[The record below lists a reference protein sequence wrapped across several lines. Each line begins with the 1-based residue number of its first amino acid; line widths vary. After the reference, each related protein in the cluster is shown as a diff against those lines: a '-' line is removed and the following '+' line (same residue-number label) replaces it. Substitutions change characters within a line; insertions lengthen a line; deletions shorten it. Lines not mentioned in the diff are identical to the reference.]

1 MINNLCTF
9 ISNLKNDPRI
19 KSFDEAATKQAII
32 IRMLQLL
39 GWDVYNID
47 EVYPEFTIENKRVDY
62 ALRINNSNEFFLE
75 VKRPSEDLDKHQE
88 QLLEYAFRQG
98 VDLAALTNG
107 ITWFFYLPTKKGDWS
122 ARRFYAIDIFEQDP
136 KEASEKF
143 VQILSRENIK
153 NGDAVNHA
161 ENIYKGRIK
170 KKTIKE
176 TLPEAWNKI
185 IGEPDTLV
193 IDLLAEFV
201 EKICGFKPDK
211 EDIENFFQT
220 YQDKFIITETPP
232 ITEVPKARP
241 MTPRAG
247 DSASGRKELRPRP
260 GSIKQ
265 FTDLSSLSQF
275 GADLVK
281 AKPRV
286 LKIQDDEFEVSN
298 WSQVD
303 EIFVGWLI
311 KKGHLKSN
319 NLPIYSSNKKYF
331 INIKPEHSKPELDG
345 SWKKLNDH
353 FYIDVKY
360 NVPNHIRNMLNTLN
374 QLGIIQKV
382 KVHLS
387 IEDDA

>member
-1 MINNLCTF
+1 MINNLWTF
-9 ISNLKNDPRI
+9 LSNLKNDSRI
-19 KSFDEAATKQAII
+19 KSYDEAATKQVVI
-32 IRMLQLL
+32 IRMLHLL

-98 VDLAALTNG
+98 VELAALTNG
-107 ITWFFYLPTKKGDWS
+107 ITWLFYLPTKKGDWA
-122 ARRFYAIDIFEQDP
+122 ARRFYAIDILEQDP

-143 VQILSRENIK
+143 VQILSKENIK

-161 ENIYKGRIK
+161 KNIYEGRIK
-170 KKTIKE
+170 RKTIKE
-176 TLPEAWNKI
+176 TLPGAWNKI
-185 IGEPDTLV
+185 ISEPDTLI

-211 EDIENFFQT
+211 EDVETFFQT
-220 YQDKFIITETPP
+220 YQNRFLITETPP
-232 ITEVPKARP
+232 ITDMPKARP
-241 MTPRAG
+241 MSPKAEG
-247 DSASGRKELRPRP
+247 SAYGRKEPRSA
-260 GSIKQ
+260 GFKQ
-265 FTDLSSLSQF
+265 FFDLNSLSQL
-275 GADLVK
+275 GTDLVK

-311 KKGHLKSN
+311 KKGHLQSN
-319 NLPIYSSNKKYF
+319 NLPISASNKKYF
-331 INIKPEHSKPELDG
+331 INSKPEHSNPDLDG

-353 FYIDVKY
+353 FYVDVKY

-374 QLGIIQKV
+374 QLGIMQKV
-382 KVHLS
+382 KVYLS